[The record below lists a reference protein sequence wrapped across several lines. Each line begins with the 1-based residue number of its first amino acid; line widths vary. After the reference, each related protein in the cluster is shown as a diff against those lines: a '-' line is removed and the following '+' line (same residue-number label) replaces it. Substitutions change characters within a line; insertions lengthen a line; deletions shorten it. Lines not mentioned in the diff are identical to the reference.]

1 MKDKIIKSLVIFV
14 IGVSIVFLLG
24 IFTKA
29 FGQSHHI
36 LECNRITSKCYAPL
50 HYKIKLQNKNETPVV
65 GYLQSGI
72 KVTYLEEFSNNNVD
86 FVKIKLDYN
95 NDFSI
100 LKELLYDCKNEP
112 DGKICTIVN

>member
-1 MKDKIIKSLVIFV
+1 MKNKIIKSLVIFV

-29 FGQSHHI
+29 FAQSHHI
-36 LECNRITSKCYAPL
+36 LMCHWITSKCYAPL
-50 HYKIKLQNKNETPVV
+50 HYKRKFQNKNQTPIV

-72 KVTYLEEFSNNNVD
+72 KVNSIEEFSNNNVD

-95 NDFSI
+95 NEFWI